1 MLSATIQLT
10 TENEMPSGCFPKKLI
25 DKRSFLGSQRTK

>member
-25 DKRSFLGSQRTK
+25 DEQIAF